1 MQHALTPSLQRT
13 LSAERLEPYLVGAV
27 SGADPLAWYLWNVRL
42 TEALYPTL
50 HGIEVALRN
59 SLHDAIHRDTA
70 DALWMFKG
78 GPLQKKEADQAL
90 DSASRLE
97 ARRKSVSS
105 GGVVA
110 ELNFGF
116 WTSLL
121 DKRYEGLLW
130 PRLLRTAFPGVP
142 RPRRTRGGLS
152 ARLNEIRRLR
162 NRAFHHE
169 PIWHWRD
176 LPQQH
181 AHAVE
186 MLFWLCKDLGRMT
199 ATADRFADVYADR
212 PAT

>member
-1 MQHALTPSLQRT
+1 MQHRLTPSLKRA
-13 LSAERLEPYLVGAV
+13 LSAERLEPYLIGSV
-27 SGADPLAWYLWNVRL
+27 SGADPLAWYLWNVCL
-42 TEALYPTL
+42 TEALYPIL
-50 HGIEVALRN
+50 HGIEVSLRN
-59 SLHDAIHRDTA
+59 SLHETIHRDTG
-70 DALWMFKG
+70 DASWMLKG
-78 GPLQKKEADQAL
+78 GLLQKREADQVR
-90 DSASRLE
+90 DSSSRLE
-97 ARRKSVSS
+97 SRRKGISS
-105 GGVVA
+105 GRVVA
-110 ELNFGF
+110 ELSFGF

-121 DKRYEGLLW
+121 DKRYEGVLW
-130 PRLLRTAFPGVP
+130 PRLLSTAFPEVP
-142 RPRRTRGGLS
+142 RPLRTRADLS
-152 ARLNEIRRLR
+152 VRLNEIRRLR